1 MKVQTFI
8 APTAKEAIETVHSTL
23 GPDAIVVNIRKLPKP
38 GWQGLFQSPQV
49 EVSALVSGITSTKP
63 GGESEI
69 ERQVSKPISTDI
81 DAPALKNPKFGSRLD
96 IVDDTPI
103 EIPKL
108 SAHAESD
115 NLFNDPLPKTFVE
128 PLGQAAP
135 KGEQVAPM
143 NGVNIGTVLERIGVL
158 PLQVE
163 RLLRLAKQ
171 RFPKFDSCPMGD
183 QVQYIRHCLIDHWN
197 SLAKVAEK
205 NSHARKVLV
214 GAPGS
219 GKTTVLC
226 KWLTQT
232 VLANRQPA
240 RVWRLDGHQSNTAEM
255 LTVHAEMLDVEVS
268 RVWYPEPVTDGTVQ
282 FFDLPGV
289 MPGDSLGLD
298 TLKQL
303 ANEIQPAEFILVLNS
318 AYEFDHLIR
327 SVRAFGDLPING
339 LITTHLD
346 EETKWSKLWN
356 LTLETGLPILY
367 CSGGQEI
374 PGDFFQLTSEM
385 LFHSVMQQLEPENST
400 KQLDTVFN

>member
-8 APTAKEAIETVHSTL
+8 ATTAKEAIETVHSTL

-81 DAPALKNPKFGSRLD
+81 DAPAVKNPQVGSRLD

-128 PLGQAAP
+128 ALGQTAP
-135 KGEQVAPM
+135 QGEQVAPG
-143 NGVNIGTVLERIGVL
+143 NGVNIGTVLEGIGVL

-171 RFPKFDSCPMGD
+171 RFPKLDSCPMGD

-197 SLAKVAEK
+197 SLAKAAEK
-205 NSHARKVLV
+205 NSHVRKVLV

-232 VLANRQPA
+232 VLAKRQPA

-255 LTVHAEMLDVEVS
+255 LTVHAEMLDVEVN
-268 RVWYPEPVTDGTVQ
+268 RVWYPEPVTDGTAQ

-318 AYEFDHLIR
+318 AYELDHPV
-327 SVRAFGDLPING
+327 SY
-339 LITTHLD
+339 THLTLP
-346 EETKWSKLWN
+346 TKA
-356 LTLETGLPILY
+356 
-367 CSGGQEI
+367 
-374 PGDFFQLTSEM
+374 
-385 LFHSVMQQLEPENST
+385 
-400 KQLDTVFN
+400 